1 MALHMSYEKQQ
12 AINRLCEQFRKY
24 NFIDPSDCEKLG
36 VKRGLRNADNTG
48 VLAGLTLIC
57 DVVGYDMVDGVKT
70 PAEGKLYYRGID
82 LEDFVQG
89 ILAQDRYGFE
99 ELSYLLLFGILPTAR
114 QLEGFCDTLADF
126 RDLPPYFVEDMIM
139 KAPSPNVMNK
149 LARSILA
156 MYSYD
161 DNADDVSME
170 NVMRQCIELIACTP
184 TIITNAYQVKRRQ
197 YDKKSMYFHMPKR
210 GMSTAQTI
218 MRTIRP
224 DKRFTEEEAKLL
236 DLCMILMAEHGGG
249 NNSTFACRV
258 LSSSGTDTYA
268 AISAA
273 VGSLKGFRHGGA
285 NIKVEEMLEYMKE
298 GIADYGDDGQIK
310 DFLAKLIRREAGD
323 KSGLI
328 YGIGHA
334 VYTKSDPRAQILK
347 THAEKLAVE
356 KGFGDD
362 LRLLQKVEELTPV
375 VFGELKG
382 IDKNLCANV
391 DLYSGLVFKTLG
403 IPEDLFTP
411 LFAASRMPGWCA
423 HRLEE
428 LMFGGRIMRPAYK
441 ALSEKRA
448 YVPIENR

>member
-1 MALHMSYEKQQ
+1 M
-12 AINRLCEQFRKY
+12 
-24 NFIDPSDCEKLG
+24 
-36 VKRGLRNADNTG
+36 
-48 VLAGLTLIC
+48 
-57 DVVGYDMVDGVKT
+57 
-70 PAEGKLYYRGID
+70 
-82 LEDFVQG
+82 
-89 ILAQDRYGFE
+89 
-99 ELSYLLLFGILPTAR
+99 
-114 QLEGFCDTLADF
+114 
-126 RDLPPYFVEDMIM
+126 
-139 KAPSPNVMNK
+139 
-149 LARSILA
+149 
-156 MYSYD
+156 
-161 DNADDVSME
+161 
-170 NVMRQCIELIACTP
+170 
-184 TIITNAYQVKRRQ
+184 
-197 YDKKSMYFHMPKR
+197 
-210 GMSTAQTI
+210 
-218 MRTIRP
+218 
-224 DKRFTEEEAKLL
+224 
-236 DLCMILMAEHGGG
+236 
-249 NNSTFACRV
+249 
-258 LSSSGTDTYA
+258 
-268 AISAA
+268 
-273 VGSLKGFRHGGA
+273 
-285 NIKVEEMLEYMKE
+285 
-298 GIADYGDDGQIK
+298 
-310 DFLAKLIRREAGD
+310 AKLIRREAGD